1 MSDMIERVARA
12 LYDAFDKTGEYVG
25 DYNTDPYR
33 DGKLYTTL
41 NGKFCLAEIARA
53 AIEAMREPTG
63 AMLSAPLHEADG
75 CDAQYQTDADFA
87 AAWAAM
93 IEAALKQP

>member
-12 LYDAFDKTGEYVG
+12 IHSCEAWSSFWSMDDARV
-25 DYNTDPYR
+25 
-33 DGKLYTTL
+33 L
-41 NGKFCLAEIARA
+41 ARA
-53 AIEAMREPTG
+53 AIEAMREPTEG
-63 AMLSAPLHEADG
+63 MLAAPLHEADG